1 MAAAGPVARKVRAG
15 GCSRTNA
22 IADVK
27 YGMCR
32 LTKIHAMARDF
43 LGEPVSISNIFNGLK
58 HTVAGLKNLQLK
70 WNTDNLSANGQML
83 GFFTKASDSAGA
95 ADESVELNEKTVKLH
110 AWMRRAASKVTVA
123 FDGSNLKDGVSIR
136 IKSVRI
142 KNIPAS
148 CLLGA
153 ENKAGEGGSVSWVKH
168 PDSHSETNPHSL
180 FFYENRQGGGP
191 RQEADG

>member
-1 MAAAGPVARKVRAG
+1 
-15 GCSRTNA
+15 
-22 IADVK
+22 
-27 YGMCR
+27 
-32 LTKIHAMARDF
+32 
-43 LGEPVSISNIFNGLK
+43 
-58 HTVAGLKNLQLK
+58 
-70 WNTDNLSANGQML
+70 ML

-153 ENKAGEGGSVSWVKH
+153 ENKAGEDGSVSWVKH